1 MPMHALSAVEARI
14 TALEQLLRG
23 FTVRGTYDPNQ
34 AYQRLDVVACDGSS
48 LVARCDNPGPCP
60 GSNWQLLASRGKR
73 GPRGRGGHCMVDE
86 DDVHAFEVE
95 LAAFHGEAAKLR
107 AHMARVK
114 ADFDQHMAAS
124 RQRFDDDVRAEY
136 ARLSAELNAA
146 RAELHAEMTRARA
159 ELAAEFRSAHAR
171 LDRLR
176 PLIAMAEEDD
186 AAASPPHRS

>member
-1 MPMHALSAVEARI
+1 
-14 TALEQLLRG
+14 
-23 FTVRGTYDPNQ
+23 
-34 AYQRLDVVACDGSS
+34 
-48 LVARCDNPGPCP
+48 
-60 GSNWQLLASRGKR
+60 
-73 GPRGRGGHCMVDE
+73 MVDE
-86 DDVHAFEVE
+86 DDVHAFNVE

-124 RQRFDDDVRAEY
+124 RQRFDDHMRAEY
-136 ARLSAELNAA
+136 ASLNA
-146 RAELHAEMTRARA
+146 EMIQARA
-159 ELAAEFRSAHAR
+159 ELAEEFRAAHAR

>member
-1 MPMHALSAVEARI
+1 
-14 TALEQLLRG
+14 
-23 FTVRGTYDPNQ
+23 
-34 AYQRLDVVACDGSS
+34 
-48 LVARCDNPGPCP
+48 
-60 GSNWQLLASRGKR
+60 
-73 GPRGRGGHCMVDE
+73 MVDE
-86 DDVHAFEVE
+86 DDIHAFNVE

-107 AHMARVK
+107 THMARVK

-124 RQRFDDDVRAEY
+124 RQRFDDHMRAEY
-136 ARLSAELNAA
+136 ASLNAEMIQA
-146 RAELHAEMTRARA
+146 RAELAEEFCRARA

>member
-1 MPMHALSAVEARI
+1 
-14 TALEQLLRG
+14 
-23 FTVRGTYDPNQ
+23 
-34 AYQRLDVVACDGSS
+34 
-48 LVARCDNPGPCP
+48 
-60 GSNWQLLASRGKR
+60 
-73 GPRGRGGHCMVDE
+73 MVDE
-86 DDVHAFEVE
+86 DNIHAFNVE

-124 RQRFDDDVRAEY
+124 RQRFDDDVRAE
-136 ARLSAELNAA
+136 
-146 RAELHAEMTRARA
+146 
-159 ELAAEFRSAHAR
+159 LAAEFRSAHAR